1 MHDKEGN
8 DDSNSKGDGSS
19 GTQHVLNPDGNI
31 NPNAQITI
39 ILFNGKKKT
48 IKSGHFQR
56 GWPLVVQNVWNTLM
70 VVLKNP
76 PKSIQNMKTQSQK
89 ICL

>member
-39 ILFNGKKKT
+39 ILFNGKKK
-48 IKSGHFQR
+48 
-56 GWPLVVQNVWNTLM
+56 L
-70 VVLKNP
+70 
-76 PKSIQNMKTQSQK
+76 
-89 ICL
+89 